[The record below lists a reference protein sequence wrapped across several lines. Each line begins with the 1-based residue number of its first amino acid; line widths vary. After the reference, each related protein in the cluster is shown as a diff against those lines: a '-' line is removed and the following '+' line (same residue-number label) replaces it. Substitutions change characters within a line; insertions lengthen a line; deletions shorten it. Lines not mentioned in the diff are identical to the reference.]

1 MAIKVCKLRDGGV
14 EIIADVKETRNSD
27 GKPIAYLLIN
37 PYRVEHYLDEND
49 YFANEHD
56 AEEDEYEEGTV
67 DDDLERS
74 GDPDEVGD
82 SDLVHELDGT
92 VSLDLGRMDT
102 GIPDEP
108 FQLDKI
114 RLQFYPWCP
123 LAKDNKIYIPMDYL
137 VTAYDA
143 HPDVEEKYTALIERM
158 KQIIEEEELAAID
171 AEGEDDEAIDPE
183 VMIDEDSDE

>member
-1 MAIKVCKLRDGGV
+1 MSIKVCKLRDGGV

-27 GKPIAYLLIN
+27 GKPIAYLLVN

-49 YFANEHD
+49 YFGNDHEI
-56 AEEDEYEEGTV
+56 EDDEGAYEEGTP
-67 DDDLERS
+67 DDDLERADS
-74 GDPDEVGD
+74 VGD
-82 SDLVHELDGT
+82 GDLVHELDGT
-92 VSLDLGRMDT
+92 VSLDLGRLDT

-123 LAKDNKIYIPMDYL
+123 LAKDNKIYIPLDYL

-143 HPDVEEKYTALIERM
+143 HPEVEEKYTALIERM
-158 KQIIEEEELAAID
+158 QRIIEEEELAAID

-183 VMIDEDSDE
+183 VMIDEDADE